1 MLSSKIAIVTGGA
14 KGIGRAVAQA
24 LARRGASVAILDI
37 DYENASKAA
46 NEVDGL
52 GSKGLA
58 IQMDMANVSQIR
70 DSVRMVADE
79 FGRVDILVN
88 NAGIVLTTEVEQIA
102 EGEWRKV
109 LDINLNGAFFMSQAV
124 IPHMRA
130 QGSGRII
137 NVASLAG
144 RTGSLVAGCHY
155 GTAKAGM
162 IGMTWCLARVL
173 ARDNITVNTIAPGP
187 VWSEITKGYTDDQI
201 RMLERN
207 SPLGKIGRPDSI
219 AEAVV
224 FLCSDAAD
232 YITGATIDI
241 NGGLF
246 MG

>member
-1 MLSSKIAIVTGGA
+1 
-14 KGIGRAVAQA
+14 
-24 LARRGASVAILDI
+24 
-37 DYENASKAA
+37 
-46 NEVDGL
+46 
-52 GSKGLA
+52 
-58 IQMDMANVSQIR
+58 
-70 DSVRMVADE
+70 
-79 FGRVDILVN
+79 
-88 NAGIVLTTEVEQIA
+88 
-102 EGEWRKV
+102 
-109 LDINLNGAFFMSQAV
+109 
-124 IPHMRA
+124 MRA

-144 RTGSLVAGCHY
+144 RTGSLVAGCQLWY
-155 GTAKAGM
+155 GEG
-162 IGMTWCLARVL
+162 GNDRHDWCLARVL
-173 ARDNITVNTIAPGP
+173 ARDNITVNAIAPGP